1 MRWQISGTTCQ
12 DAYFSIKIIFSTP
25 RLDSTRLAPN
35 CKSLHNL
42 RGHIMLL
49 KLFDSEF
56 GYHSIAGA
64 KPYKHETRRRSGF
77 HFARRDATR
86 RPGCTDDEC
95 WPCAASRRSADRV
108 SPSHTTHT
116 SAVAA
121 NTHIM
126 YAQYIAGVASSCY
139 ICKNLAT
146 PAKIPYFFP
155 RNYDKTS
162 SRDNSRYFL
171 ATWKR

>member
-1 MRWQISGTTCQ
+1 
-12 DAYFSIKIIFSTP
+12 
-25 RLDSTRLAPN
+25 
-35 CKSLHNL
+35 
-42 RGHIMLL
+42 MLL

-126 YAQYIAGVASSCY
+126 YAQYIAGRGFRLRLLQDLRV
-139 ICKNLAT
+139 
-146 PAKIPYFFP
+146 
-155 RNYDKTS
+155 
-162 SRDNSRYFL
+162 NSRTRTRTRTT
-171 ATWKR
+171 ATQPPPPSPFPSLVYSPATSTTAPALVWLSARLET